1 MSDMAGGRILRAAR
15 LFVLLTGGILAGMV
29 PLGILPSLTQMA
41 DHFSG
46 QGDGTL
52 IAQNVIT
59 IVAPTMALGAP
70 LIGWLTELFGK
81 RPVFLISAVFFA
93 LAGAAG
99 AIAPDLWTLLASRIV
114 LGLAAAGVTTI
125 TIAYIGDYY
134 SGEQRDRLIG
144 WYTMIGSGGSFSDHA
159 SRCRQARRYRR
170 VAGQPF
176 LLYLVGLPIVALAI
190 PTLADAKDRRA
201 TAADRAGVGSIRN
214 AFGIYA
220 LILVLSVVAVCMA
233 DRDDPGASPG
243 IHAQGGRD
251 REAVLAVQHSHD
263 DHGGRGPGRLYLRFR
278 APFIASTPRLGF
290 LGALALVWAAFGL
303 SIVGFA
309 LTADVVALGFL
320 SGLSGFAA
328 GLMQPLTQSAVLNVV
343 PQQVAARA
351 IGPAVGFHFLGQFLH
366 PFAFLPLHTAL
377 GGQAAFLWAG
387 AASLVA
393 GGATLLWQ
401 LRAATR
407 RGVLS

>member
-1 MSDMAGGRILRAAR
+1 MSDMAGGRIIRAAR

-41 DHFSG
+41 DHFSA
-46 QGDGTL
+46 QGNGTL

-70 LIGWLTELFGK
+70 LIGWLTEVFGK
-81 RPVFLISAVFFA
+81 RPVFLISALFFG

-99 AIAPDLWTLLASRIV
+99 AIAPDLWTLLISRIV
-114 LGLAAAGVTTI
+114 LGLAAAGVTTM

-134 SGEQRDRLIG
+134 PGEQRDKLIG
-144 WYTMIGSGGSFSDHA
+144 WYAMIGSGGSFFTLLA
-159 SRCRQARRYRR
+159 
-170 VAGQPF
+170 AGRLADIGGWRAPF
-176 LLYLVGLPIVALAI
+176 VLYLVGLLIMALAI
-190 PTLADAKDRRA
+190 PTLADANDKRA
-201 TAADRAGVGSIRN
+201 TTAAARGEDGSIRD

-220 LILVLSVVAVCMA
+220 LILVLSVVMYTVTIQGPFMLKAA
-233 DRDDPGASPG
+233 G
-243 IHAQGGRD
+243 IVKPSLQSNILMMTTVG
-251 REAVLAVQHSHD
+251 AVLGSYIFAFV
-263 DHGGRGPGRLYLRFR
+263 RPK
-278 APFIASTPRLGF
+278 IGF
-290 LGALALVWAAFGL
+290 LGVLALVWAAFGL

-309 LTADVVALGFL
+309 LTADVMALGFL

-343 PQQVAARA
+343 PQQAAARA

-377 GGQAAFLWAG
+377 GGQAAFLWTG
-387 AASLVA
+387 AAALVA
-393 GGATLLWQ
+393 TGATILWQ

-407 RGVLS
+407 RATLS

>member
-1 MSDMAGGRILRAAR
+1 MAGGRITRAAR

-29 PLGILPSLTQMA
+29 PLAILPSLTQMA
-41 DHFSG
+41 EHFSA
-46 QGDGTL
+46 QGNGAL

-59 IVAPTMALGAP
+59 IVAPTMALGGP

-81 RPVFLISAVFFA
+81 RPVFLISALFFA

-144 WYTMIGSGGSFSDHA
+144 WYTMIGSGGSFFTLLAAGRLADIGGW
-159 SRCRQARRYRR
+159 QA
-170 VAGQPF
+170 PF
-176 LLYLVGLPIVALAI
+176 VLYLVGLLILTLAI
-190 PTLADAKDRRA
+190 PTLTDTQDRNPTT
-201 TAADRAGVGSIRN
+201 TASAGGGSIRA

-220 LILVLSVVAVCMA
+220 LILVLSVVMYTVTIQGPFMLKAAGIVKPSLQSNILMMTTVGAVF
-233 DRDDPGASPG
+233 GS
-243 IHAQGGRD
+243 
-251 REAVLAVQHSHD
+251 
-263 DHGGRGPGRLYLRFR
+263 
-278 APFIASTPRLGF
+278 FIFSFVRPKMGF
-290 LGALALVWAAFGL
+290 LGVTALVWAAFGL
-303 SIVGFA
+303 SIAGFA
-309 LTADVVALGFL
+309 LTANVVVLGFL

-328 GLMQPLTQSAVLNVV
+328 GLMQPLTQGEVLNVV
-343 PQQVAARA
+343 PQQAVARA

-377 GGQAAFLWAG
+377 GGQAAFLWTGAG
-387 AASLVA
+387 AWAA
-393 GGATLLWQ
+393 GGATILWQ
-401 LRAATR
+401 LRAAAR
-407 RGVLS
+407 RAALS